1 MAVRSAIALSV
12 ATLVLCCAAAEA
24 GPCGGEIYDA
34 DIAIGKRLDVAAA
47 KGKTLPESQG
57 ALLHR
62 QPTPQ
67 SVAGAEVKAGD
78 LSEADLKA
86 LGAFM
91 EEARKADGAG
101 DLAACRKALS
111 DLHGILGR

>member
-1 MAVRSAIALSV
+1 MAVRTAIALSV
-12 ATLVLCCAAAEA
+12 VALALCSAAAHA

-34 DIAIGKRLDVAAA
+34 DIAIGKRLDAAAA
-47 KGKTLPESQG
+47 KGKALPQSE
-57 ALLHR
+57 AATMHR

-78 LSEADLKA
+78 LSEADVKA

-91 EEARKADGAG
+91 VEARRADGAG
-101 DLAACRKALS
+101 DLAACRKALA
-111 DLHGILGR
+111 DLKLILDR

>member
-1 MAVRSAIALSV
+1 MAVRTAIALSV
-12 ATLVLCCAAAEA
+12 AALVLCSAAAHA
-24 GPCGGEIYDA
+24 GPCAGEIYDA
-34 DIAIGKRLDVAAA
+34 DIAIGKRLDAAAA
-47 KGKTLPESQG
+47 KGKALPESQA

-78 LSEADLKA
+78 LSEADVKA

-91 EEARKADGAG
+91 VEARKADGAG
-101 DLAACRKALS
+101 DLAACRKALA
-111 DLHGILGR
+111 DLQLILDR